1 MHKRG
6 GFWLLCFVSITVII
20 LAGSQAAEELPKAY
34 HLKLLA
40 VQENGENV
48 SGSAADLYL
57 ELREGGSGRVF
68 LETSLLT
75 KLDTQGST
83 RFAKEIAC
91 KHFHLDC
98 ETYDFFYTIKAD
110 TNIVGGPSAGAAM
123 AALTTIAFLD
133 LPYREDVAVTG
144 TINSGGLIGPVGG
157 VPHKLEAA
165 AAAGMKTVLI
175 PLGSPLNETEL
186 QQSSMRAPGIEI
198 VEVIDLDAVL
208 FHLTGQQL
216 NSKEVLIME
225 NEEYRALMNAVQKKL
240 CTRTADLLEE
250 MSGQKMTL
258 PDDVQNALAEGTT
271 KAEAAAAIG
280 NYYSAASFCF
290 ANTIRARTAFYE
302 EKELTES
309 RLQIAAVK
317 LEKNIATQEQKNALE
332 HIDTL
337 TDLQT
342 LFIVQERLSDARE
355 KIAEL
360 EEATTLKE
368 KYSLLSYAEERFFS
382 AIAWSEFF
390 AMSGKR
396 LLIDEEHL
404 QQSCQQKVAEAEEM
418 VQYADLFLGT
428 FHLAATHKNLDAAKN
443 ALNEGQHGVC
453 LLTAAQTKAEASAI
467 LSSLGLENATLPD
480 YIASKR
486 QAVERVIAENS
497 AEGMFPILGYSYYQ
511 YANALEEE
519 EKGSALLYLEY
530 ALEMSELGMYFPEE
544 EEQKESTVVET
555 IAKKLPREW
564 MFAAG
569 GFVVGV
575 LVMGVVW
582 WYGKIRRGTHFGKRA
597 IQRRK

>member
-1 MHKRG
+1 MQKRG
-6 GFWLLCFVSITVII
+6 GFWLFCFVVITFAT
-20 LAGSQAAEELPKAY
+20 LAGAPAAAELPKAY

-98 ETYDFFYTIKAD
+98 GTYDFFYTIKAD

-123 AALTTIAFLD
+123 AALTAIAVMD

-157 VPHKLEAA
+157 VPHKLAAA
-165 AAAGMKTVLI
+165 AAAGMKIVLI
-175 PLGSPLNETEL
+175 PLGSQLNETEL
-186 QQSSMRAPGIEI
+186 QHSSAQAPGIEI

-225 NEEYRALMNAVQKKL
+225 NEGYRALMNTVQGKL
-240 CTRTADLLEE
+240 CARTADLLEE
-250 MSGQKMTL
+250 IDEQKMTL
-258 PDDVQNALAEGTT
+258 PDDVQQALAEGTER
-271 KAEAAAAIG
+271 AEAAAAVG

-302 EKELTES
+302 RRELADGRVS
-309 RLQIAAVK
+309 IAAAK
-317 LEKNIATQEQKNALE
+317 LEKDIATQEQKISLE
-332 HIDTL
+332 QIDTL

-355 KIAEL
+355 KLVEL
-360 EEATTLKE
+360 EEAATLQE

-390 AMSGKR
+390 AMGGKR

-428 FHLAATHKNLDAAKN
+428 FHLAATHKNLDAAKK
-443 ALNEGQHGVC
+443 ALNDGQHGVC

-511 YANALEEE
+511 YANALEED

-544 EEQKESTVVET
+544 KEQPSLSPLDEIKE
-555 IAKKLPREW
+555 LPREW
-564 MFAAG
+564 LFASG
-569 GFVVGV
+569 GFVMGV
-575 LVMGVVW
+575 LVMVAVW
-582 WYGKIRRGTHFGKRA
+582 WWGRQRKGLF
-597 IQRRK
+597 IQTDKKQRKK